1 MQANDDD
8 KNGVDD
14 PSLAAD
20 TLATPSGSYWAELT
34 RFPLVSL

>member
-14 PSLAAD
+14 PSFAAD
-20 TLATPSGSYWAELT
+20 TQPSGPIGLN
-34 RFPLVSL
+34 